1 MDTKKAP
8 PNTDPIDI
16 AESLDL
22 KLDLLDLAVTGLGTK
37 CEALVPTYEEDIQP
51 ILKLIWE
58 AQAQSRELVGWVS
71 EARAHLKA
79 MPAAAA

>member
-22 KLDLLDLAVTGLGTK
+22 KLDLLDLAFSGLATK
-37 CEALVPTYEEDIQP
+37 CEAHTPDDEEDIRP
-51 ILKLIWE
+51 IQQLIWE
-58 AQAQSRELVGWVS
+58 AQAKSRELTGWVR
-71 EARAHLKA
+71 EARSRLKEI
-79 MPAAAA
+79 PAKAA